1 MPNRYRTPDYSNE
14 PNRRF
19 YPTQETP
26 SQPRI
31 PSAPTPFP
39 VPKTTSMP
47 QSTNQSLETK
57 KMPGQR
63 SLSRHNT
70 DDIAYLTG
78 RHPVL
83 LQRLYNAADSVLT
96 AYPEQDFI
104 YDAYPDYVSL
114 HLMRDRILRETPTLT
129 EDFLQAGC
137 PIDWLNLLTDSVI
150 TEQLCRMRCQRNPSG
165 VANTTSLQSV
175 SRS

>member
-1 MPNRYRTPDYSNE
+1 MPNRYRTPDSTNE

-19 YPTQETP
+19 YPSQEAP

-31 PSAPTPFP
+31 PSAPTPLP
-39 VPKTTSMP
+39 VPKTTAMP
-47 QSTNQSLETK
+47 HNPNQSLGTK
-57 KMPGQR
+57 KLPGQR

-78 RHPVL
+78 RHPIL
-83 LQRLYNAADSVLT
+83 LQRLYRAVDSALT
-96 AYPEQDFI
+96 LYPEQSFL
-104 YDAYPDYVSL
+104 YDDYPDYVSL
-114 HLMRDRILRETPTLT
+114 QLMRDRILRETPALT
-129 EDFLQAGC
+129 EAFLQAGC

-150 TEQLCRMRCQRNPSG
+150 TEGLCRMRGQRNPSG